1 MIHPTVF
8 HKEVM
13 WDKTVR
19 YVEMAASKEDD
30 QDMEEF
36 LDKKSRRKKKA
47 ADMRNRGSLFIDDIC
62 GFIGAHIKIDKG
74 IINNGNESNCSYQK

>member
-1 MIHPTVF
+1 MMTTITGI
-8 HKEVM
+8 
-13 WDKTVR
+13 
-19 YVEMAASKEDD
+19 
-30 QDMEEF
+30 MEWVLENIAGLLLF
-36 LDKKSRRKKKA
+36 EQLLRSCFTGKSRRKKKA